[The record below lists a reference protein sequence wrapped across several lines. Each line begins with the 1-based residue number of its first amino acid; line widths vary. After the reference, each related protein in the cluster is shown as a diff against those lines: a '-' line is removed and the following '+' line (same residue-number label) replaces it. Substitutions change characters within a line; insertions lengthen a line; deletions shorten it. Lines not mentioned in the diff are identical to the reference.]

1 MYLLNQSTEEISSFY
16 SECMKQKEKRGG
28 NRIKEKESNH
38 WRKKKTPASAC
49 LALYRCA
56 AQIRH
61 ITEWKATRGG
71 AAL

>member
-1 MYLLNQSTEEISSFY
+1 MHET
-16 SECMKQKEKRGG
+16 KGKRVNG
-28 NRIKEKESNH
+28 IKEKKKKNQIIGGG
-38 WRKKKTPASAC
+38 KKTPASAC

-61 ITEWKATRGG
+61 ITEWKATRER

>member
-1 MYLLNQSTEEISSFY
+1 MHET
-16 SECMKQKEKRGG
+16 KGKKRGKQNKRKKG
-28 NRIKEKESNH
+28 IKSLE
-38 WRKKKTPASAC
+38 KKTPASAC

-56 AQIRH
+56 TQIRH